1 MLRGILKGKLM
12 TIVKKIGVLV
22 TSGLILALA
31 LGVGSVHAQGPA
43 PVREKEKATTP
54 GDRTKPDMGMLKG
67 RWLRPDGGYIL
78 TIRSVDGS
86 GKMDASYHNPNPIS
100 VSRAEATW
108 EGSAIKVFVEL
119 WGKGYPGSTYKLT
132 YDPKSN
138 ELRGIYF
145 QAALRQSFEVVFVK
159 AD

>member
-1 MLRGILKGKLM
+1 MI
-12 TIVKKIGVLV
+12 TIKQIVVV
-22 TSGLILALA
+22 VCGLILTVALST
-31 LGVGSVHAQGPA
+31 GPVTAQGPA
-43 PVREKEKATTP
+43 PVQEKEKVTSS
-54 GDRTKPDMGMLKG
+54 RTRPDMGILKG
-67 RWLRPDGGYIL
+67 RWLRPDGGYVL
-78 TIRSVDGS
+78 TVKSVDAN
-86 GKMDASYHNPNPIS
+86 GKMDAAYNNPNPIS

-108 EGSAIKVFVEL
+108 EDPAIRVFIEL
-119 WGKGYPGSTYKLT
+119 WGKGYPGSTYRLT

>member
-1 MLRGILKGKLM
+1 M
-12 TIVKKIGVLV
+12 TTMKKIGALV
-22 TSGLILALA
+22 TCGLILALA
-31 LGVGSVHAQGPA
+31 LSAGSVRAQSPGP
-43 PVREKEKATTP
+43 VQEKEKVTTFS
-54 GDRTKPDMGMLKG
+54 RTKPDMGILKG
-67 RWLRPDGGYIL
+67 RWLRQDGGYVL
-78 TIRSVDGS
+78 TIKSVDAN
-86 GKMDASYHNPNPIS
+86 GKMDASYNNPNPIS

-108 EGSAIKVFVEL
+108 EDSAIKVFVEL

-132 YDPKSN
+132 YDSKSN